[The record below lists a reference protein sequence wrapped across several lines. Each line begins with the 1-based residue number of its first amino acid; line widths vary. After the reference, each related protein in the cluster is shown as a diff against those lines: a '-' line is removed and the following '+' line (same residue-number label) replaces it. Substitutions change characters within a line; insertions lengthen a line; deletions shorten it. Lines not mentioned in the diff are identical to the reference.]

1 MEIPVEVL
9 RELQN
14 DMNDFSSVIAY
25 REAVDKLIHDGAECI
40 VIVPTREHGNTAY
53 YEAVAKLLNHVDR
66 DWVRKMI
73 CAK

>member
-14 DMNDFSSVIAY
+14 DMNDYSSVIAY

-40 VIVPTREHGNTAY
+40 VIVPTREHGKTAY
-53 YEAVAKLLNHVDR
+53 YEAVRKLLNHVDR